1 MTASAEIS
9 ADPIASVAI
18 ALASIAPAAND
29 AAVIA
34 PVDTAVTDPTAPAVV
49 ASVEDPGIVTLVVAL
64 TVAPPSSLVLTSS
77 VPAVAGVK
85 IAVPSNWIASTSRLS
100 LPATIES

>member
-1 MTASAEIS
+1 MTAAAEIS

-34 PVDTAVTDPTAPAVV
+34 PVDTAVTEPTAPAVV

-64 TVAPPSSLVLTSS
+64 TVAPPNCLEFTSIS
-77 VPAVAGVK
+77 PAVVGLAK
-85 IAVPSNWIASTSRLS
+85 AVPSS
-100 LPATIES
+100 